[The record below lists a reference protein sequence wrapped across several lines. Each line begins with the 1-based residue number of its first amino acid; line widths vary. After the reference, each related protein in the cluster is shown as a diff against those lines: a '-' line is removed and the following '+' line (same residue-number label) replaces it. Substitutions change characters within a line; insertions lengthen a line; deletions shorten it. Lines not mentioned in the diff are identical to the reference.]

1 MEILL
6 IPQVGNS
13 ESVAWIWGK
22 WSDSQAQVLWKMPS
36 WYRGLQVFKN
46 ISAASSSAMKNSI
59 KSDSIVHSIYI
70 YIDRELTYPTLS
82 HPWKGISSSKVL
94 WEGICYVHWRAYIYI
109 FTIYNIYVQYI
120 YIYDHLSSVRTFP
133 IISTSGLQLSL
144 QFHPFPL
151 RYHHLHNAQ
160 GRGESNAM
168 NFVARVE
175 IQKLTTDIFFVCGV
189 MVFGWLKIKCCVY
202 SWTTNIMWNRY
213 SWELFVVFSDVRH
226 GESTER
232 NLGERDSTGSLVYF
246 VEGHCILRCLRSQ
259 FSQFFAT
266 SPKAIVSFARDL
278 FRGELGYCSLL
289 AVGKCRY

>member
-1 MEILL
+1 M
-6 IPQVGNS
+6 
-13 ESVAWIWGK
+13 
-22 WSDSQAQVLWKMPS
+22 
-36 WYRGLQVFKN
+36 
-46 ISAASSSAMKNSI
+46 
-59 KSDSIVHSIYI
+59 
-70 YIDRELTYPTLS
+70 
-82 HPWKGISSSKVL
+82 L